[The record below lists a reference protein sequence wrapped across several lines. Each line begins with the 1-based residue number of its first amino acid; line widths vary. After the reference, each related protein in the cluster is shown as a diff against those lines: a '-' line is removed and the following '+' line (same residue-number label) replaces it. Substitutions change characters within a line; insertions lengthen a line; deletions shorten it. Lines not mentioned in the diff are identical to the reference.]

1 MTQQDEPALTPEQCS
16 WLIARIQRLR
26 SRMKTVGPF
35 RQAGI
40 HRTIEGMK
48 EQLRTGVWRPH
59 DPRPDRPDDM
69 GRT

>member
-1 MTQQDEPALTPEQCS
+1 MTSKQEPALTQEQRR
-16 WLIARIQRLR
+16 WLMARIQQLR

-48 EQLRTGVWRPH
+48 AQLRTGVWRPH
-59 DPRPDRPDDM
+59 DPRP
-69 GRT
+69 